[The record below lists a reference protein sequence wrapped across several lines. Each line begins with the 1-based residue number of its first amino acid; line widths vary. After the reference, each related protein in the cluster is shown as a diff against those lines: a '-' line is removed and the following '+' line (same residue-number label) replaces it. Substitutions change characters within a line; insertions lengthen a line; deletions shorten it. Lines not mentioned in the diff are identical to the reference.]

1 LLTKKEYQ
9 VLELRTKKKL
19 TQVEV
24 AKQLKI
30 SQAAVS
36 KFERTAIQKIKN
48 AHKIIEISERL
59 GIKLEDDAIWLQP
72 ITFLNTKKQYS

>member
-19 TQVEV
+19 TQIDV
-24 AKQLKI
+24 ANQLEI

-48 AHKIIEISERL
+48 SYKIIDLSKKL
-59 GIKLEDDAIWLQP
+59 GIKIEDDEL
-72 ITFLNTKKQYS
+72 

>member
-1 LLTKKEYQ
+1 MLTKKEYQ

-59 GIKLEDDAIWLQP
+59 GIKLEDDAI
-72 ITFLNTKKQYS
+72 